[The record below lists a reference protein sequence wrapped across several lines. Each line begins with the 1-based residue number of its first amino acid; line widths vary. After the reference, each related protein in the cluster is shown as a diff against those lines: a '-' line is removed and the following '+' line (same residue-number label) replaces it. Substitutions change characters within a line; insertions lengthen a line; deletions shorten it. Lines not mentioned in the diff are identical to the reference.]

1 MTRQTYSDE
10 PRDIWI
16 VAETQDGAL
25 TPLTKELVYGAR
37 MAADMMGFYV
47 KVALLGSGVSDLAGE
62 LYPVGA
68 DRVYVADD
76 ERLSEFAAVHTSLRG
91 ASSATKQSRE
101 VEAEIASHAARALA
115 MTPIEPWLKV
125 LSDLFAAQAPEFVL
139 FGTTPIGEAL
149 APRLAQR
156 FGAGLIV
163 NALMLKVDDFDRC
176 FVGRR
181 AAYGGEYYEV
191 MTTAGAR
198 SHFATVL
205 PDTFGEPYPDAS
217 RYGEV
222 ETVEV
227 NLEDVEAAIKTIG
240 PVEFALPQPK
250 LKAAKQIVSVG
261 RQVGDIDAAK
271 ALAET
276 LGAELAGARE
286 ALDENFIGE
295 SQVVGITGERVSSN
309 LYIALGIR
317 GDTMHTWGMKGARYV
332 VAVHP
337 DPDAP
342 ILKQADAAIV
352 GDPAK
357 VAQELAE
364 ALSKN

>member
-1 MTRQTYSDE
+1 MVLRFAHQEFSMTRQTYSDE
-10 PRDIWI
+10 PRDIWV
-16 VAETQDGAL
+16 VAETKDGAL

-37 MAADMMGFYV
+37 TAADMMGFYV
-47 KVALLGSGVSDLAGE
+47 KVALLRSGVSNLANE

-76 ERLSEFAAVHTSLRG
+76 NRLAEFAF
-91 ASSATKQSRE
+91 
-101 VEAEIASHAARALA
+101 
-115 MTPIEPWLKV
+115 EPWLKV
-125 LSDLFAAQAPEFVL
+125 LSDLFTAQAPEFVL
-139 FGTTPIGEAL
+139 FGATPIGEAL

-156 FGAGLIV
+156 FGAGLITH
-163 NALMLKVDDFDRC
+163 ALMLKVDDFDRC
-176 FVGRR
+176 FIGRR

-191 MTTAGAR
+191 MSTAGAR

-205 PDTFGEPYPDAS
+205 PDTFGAPYPDAS

-227 NLEDVEAAIKTIG
+227 NLDDVEVQIKTIG
-240 PVEFALPQPK
+240 PVEFVPPQPK
-250 LKAAKQIVSVG
+250 LKAAKQIVSIG
-261 RQVGDIDAAK
+261 RQIGDIVAAK

-276 LGAELAGARE
+276 LGAELAGACE
-286 ALDENFIGE
+286 ALDENYIGE
-295 SQVVGITGERVSSN
+295 SQVVGITGEQVTPN

-357 VAQELAE
+357 IAKELAE

>member
-1 MTRQTYSDE
+1 MTK
-10 PRDIWI
+10 
-16 VAETQDGAL
+16 A
-25 TPLTKELVYGAR
+25 
-37 MAADMMGFYV
+37 
-47 KVALLGSGVSDLAGE
+47 
-62 LYPVGA
+62 
-68 DRVYVADD
+68 
-76 ERLSEFAAVHTSLRG
+76 
-91 ASSATKQSRE
+91 
-101 VEAEIASHAARALA
+101 
-115 MTPIEPWLKV
+115 EPWLEV

-139 FGTTPIGEAL
+139 FGATPLGEAL

-176 FVGRR
+176 FVGQR

-205 PDTFGEPYPDAS
+205 PDTFGAPYPDAS

-227 NLEDVEAAIKTIG
+227 NLENVEAKIKTIG

-250 LKAAKQIVSVG
+250 LKAARQIVAVG

-276 LGAELAGARE
+276 FGAELAGARE

-295 SQVVGITGERVSSN
+295 SQVVGITGERVSPN

-317 GDTMHTWGMKGARYV
+317 GDTMHAWGMKGARYV

-342 ILKQADAAIV
+342 ILKQADAALV

-357 VAQELAE
+357 VAKELAE
-364 ALSKN
+364 ALGRN

>member
-1 MTRQTYSDE
+1 MARLTYSDE

-16 VAETQDGAL
+16 VAETHDGTL

-47 KVALLGSGVSDLAGE
+47 KVALLGSRVSDLAGE

-68 DRVYVADD
+68 DRVYVAEDD
-76 ERLSEFAAVHTSLRG
+76 RLTEFVPES
-91 ASSATKQSRE
+91 
-101 VEAEIASHAARALA
+101 
-115 MTPIEPWLKV
+115 WLKV
-125 LSDLFAAQAPEFVL
+125 LSDLFAVQAPEFVM
-139 FGTTPIGEAL
+139 
-149 APRLAQR
+149 
-156 FGAGLIV
+156 FGATPLGEGLITR
-163 NALMLKVDDFDRC
+163 ALMIKVDDFDRC
-176 FVGRR
+176 FIGRR

-191 MTTAGAR
+191 LTTAGAR

-205 PDTFGEPYPDAS
+205 PDTFGAPYPDAS

-227 NLEDVEAAIKTIG
+227 NLEDVEAKIKTIG
-240 PVEFALPQPK
+240 PVEFTLPQSK
-250 LKAAKQIVSVG
+250 LKYAKQIVSVG

-276 LGAELAGARE
+276 IGAELAGARE
-286 ALDENFIGE
+286 SLDENYISE
-295 SQVVGITGERVSSN
+295 AQVIGITGERVAPN
-309 LYIALGIR
+309 LYVALGIR

-342 ILKQADAAIV
+342 LLKQADAAMV

-357 VAQELAE
+357 IAKELAE

>member
-1 MTRQTYSDE
+1 MARLTYSDE

-16 VAETQDGAL
+16 VAETRDGAL
-25 TPLTKELVYGAR
+25 TALTKELVYGAR

-47 KVALLGSGVSDLAGE
+47 KVALLGPGANDLADTARE

-68 DRVYVADD
+68 DRVYVAGDD
-76 ERLSEFAAVHTSLRG
+76 RLARFAPEL
-91 ASSATKQSRE
+91 
-101 VEAEIASHAARALA
+101 
-115 MTPIEPWLKV
+115 WLKV
-125 LSDLFAAQAPEFVL
+125 LSDLFAAQAPEFVM
-139 FGTTPIGEAL
+139 FGATLIGEAL

-156 FGAGLIV
+156 FGAGLIPH
-163 NALMLKVDDFDRC
+163 ALMLKVDDFDRC

-181 AAYGGEYYEV
+181 AAYHGEYFEV

-205 PDTFGEPYPDAS
+205 PDTFGAPYPDAS
-217 RYGEV
+217 RYGET
-222 ETVEV
+222 ETIEV
-227 NLEDVEAAIKTIG
+227 NLDDVEAQIKTIG

-271 ALAET
+271 TLAET

-286 ALDENFIGE
+286 ALDENAIGE
-295 SQVVGITGERVSSN
+295 SQVVGITGERVAPD

-357 VAQELAE
+357 VAKELSE
-364 ALSKN
+364 ALSKS

>member
-1 MTRQTYSDE
+1 MARLTYSEE
-10 PRDIWI
+10 PHDIWI
-16 VAETQDGAL
+16 VAETKDGAL
-25 TPLTKELVYGAR
+25 TPLTRELVYGAR

-47 KVALLGSGVSDLAGE
+47 KVALLAAGGASDLANE

-76 ERLSEFAAVHTSLRG
+76 DRLAEFAL
-91 ASSATKQSRE
+91 
-101 VEAEIASHAARALA
+101 
-115 MTPIEPWLKV
+115 EPWLKV
-125 LSDLFAAQAPEFVL
+125 LSDLFAAQAPEFVM
-139 FGTTPIGEAL
+139 FGATPLGAAL

-163 NALMLKVDDFDRC
+163 NALTLKVDDFDRC
-176 FVGRR
+176 LIGRR

-205 PDTFGEPYPDAS
+205 PDTFGAPYPDAS
-217 RYGEV
+217 RYGEM
-222 ETVEV
+222 ETIEV
-227 NLEDVEAAIKTIG
+227 NLEGAETRIKPIA
-240 PVEFALPQPK
+240 PVEFVLPQPK

-261 RQVGDIDAAK
+261 RQVGDLNAAK

-276 LGAELAGARE
+276 LSAELSGARE

-295 SQVVGITGERVSSN
+295 SQVVGITGERVAPN

-342 ILKQADAAIV
+342 ILKQADAAMV

-357 VAQELAE
+357 VAKELAE

>member
-1 MTRQTYSDE
+1 MVNWFWEFSMARLTYSDE
-10 PRDIWI
+10 PHDIWV
-16 VAETQDGAL
+16 VAETQDGVL

-47 KVALLGSGVSDLAGE
+47 KVALPGSGVGDLANE

-76 ERLSEFAAVHTSLRG
+76 ERLAEFAV
-91 ASSATKQSRE
+91 
-101 VEAEIASHAARALA
+101 
-115 MTPIEPWLKV
+115 EPWLKV
-125 LSDLFAAQAPEFVL
+125 LSDLFVAQAPEFVM
-139 FGTTPIGEAL
+139 FGATPLGETL

-156 FGAGLIV
+156 FSAGLI
-163 NALMLKVDDFDRC
+163 NHALMLKVDDFDRC
-176 FVGRR
+176 FFGRR
-181 AAYGGEYYEV
+181 AAYDGEYYEV

-205 PDTFGEPYPDAS
+205 PDTFGDPYPDAS
-217 RYGEV
+217 RYGEA

-227 NLEDVEAAIKTIG
+227 NLEDVVAALKTIG
-240 PVEFALPQPK
+240 PVDFALPQPK
-250 LKAAKQIVSVG
+250 LKFAKQIVSVG
-261 RQVGDIDAAK
+261 RQVGDINAAK
-271 ALAET
+271 SLAET

-286 ALDENFIGE
+286 SLDESYIGE
-295 SQVVGITGERVSSN
+295 AQVVGITGERVTPH

-317 GDTMHTWGMKGARYV
+317 GDTLHTWGMKGARYI

-357 VAQELAE
+357 MAQELAE

>member
-1 MTRQTYSDE
+1 MTRLTYSEE

-16 VAETQDGAL
+16 VAETKDGAL

-37 MAADMMGFYV
+37 TAADMMGFYV
-47 KVALLGSGVSDLAGE
+47 KVALLGSAVGDLAGE

-76 ERLSEFAAVHTSLRG
+76 DHLAEFALET
-91 ASSATKQSRE
+91 
-101 VEAEIASHAARALA
+101 
-115 MTPIEPWLKV
+115 WLKV

-139 FGTTPIGEAL
+139 FGATPIGEAL

-205 PDTFGEPYPDAS
+205 PDTFGAPYPDTS

-227 NLEDVEAAIKTIG
+227 NLDDVVAQITTIG

-250 LKAAKQIVSVG
+250 LQVAKQIVSVG
-261 RQVGDIDAAK
+261 RQVGDIGAAK
-271 ALAET
+271 ALAAT

-286 ALDENFIGE
+286 ALDENTIGE
-295 SQVVGITGERVSSN
+295 SQVVGITGERVAPQ

-317 GDTMHTWGMKGARYV
+317 GDTMHTGGMQGARYV

-337 DPDAP
+337 DPAAP
-342 ILKQADAAIV
+342 ILK
-352 GDPAK
+352 
-357 VAQELAE
+357 
-364 ALSKN
+364 

>member
-1 MTRQTYSDE
+1 MARLTYSEE
-10 PRDIWI
+10 PHDIWI
-16 VAETQDGAL
+16 VAETKDGAL
-25 TPLTKELVYGAR
+25 TPLTRELVYGAR

-47 KVALLGSGVSDLAGE
+47 KVALLAAGGASDLANE

-76 ERLSEFAAVHTSLRG
+76 DRLAEFAL
-91 ASSATKQSRE
+91 
-101 VEAEIASHAARALA
+101 
-115 MTPIEPWLKV
+115 EPWLKV
-125 LSDLFAAQAPEFVL
+125 LSDLFAAQAPEFVM
-139 FGTTPIGEAL
+139 FGATPLGAAL

-163 NALMLKVDDFDRC
+163 NALTLKVDDFDRC
-176 FVGRR
+176 LIGRR

-205 PDTFGEPYPDAS
+205 PDTFGAPYPDAS
-217 RYGEV
+217 RYGEM
-222 ETVEV
+222 ETIEV
-227 NLEDVEAAIKTIG
+227 NLEGAETRIKPIA
-240 PVEFALPQPK
+240 PAEFVLPQPK

-261 RQVGDIDAAK
+261 RQVGDLNAAK

-276 LGAELAGARE
+276 LSAELSGARE

-295 SQVVGITGERVSSN
+295 SQVVGITGERVAPN

-342 ILKQADAAIV
+342 ILKQADAAMV

-357 VAQELAE
+357 VAKELAE

>member
-1 MTRQTYSDE
+1 MARLTYSEE
-10 PRDIWI
+10 PHDIWI
-16 VAETQDGAL
+16 VAETKDGAL

-47 KVALLGSGVSDLAGE
+47 KVALLGSGVNDLAGE

-76 ERLSEFAAVHTSLRG
+76 DRLGEFALET
-91 ASSATKQSRE
+91 
-101 VEAEIASHAARALA
+101 
-115 MTPIEPWLKV
+115 WLKV

-139 FGTTPIGEAL
+139 FGATPLGEAL

-156 FGAGLIV
+156 FDAGLIV
-163 NALMLKVDDFDRC
+163 NALVLKVDDFDRC

-205 PDTFGEPYPDAS
+205 PDTFGAPYPDAS

-222 ETVEV
+222 ETVEID
-227 NLEDVEAAIKTIG
+227 LDGVEAKIKTIR
-240 PVEFALPQPK
+240 PVEFTLPQPK

-261 RQVGDIDAAK
+261 RQVGDVDAARSR
-271 ALAET
+271 AEA

-286 ALDENFIGE
+286 SLDENFIGE
-295 SQVVGITGERVSSN
+295 AQVVGITGERVAPN

-317 GDTMHTWGMKGARYV
+317 GDTPHTWGMKGARYV

-342 ILKQADAAIV
+342 ILKQADAAMV

-357 VAQELAE
+357 VAKELVE

>member
-1 MTRQTYSDE
+1 MTRLTYSDD
-10 PRDIWI
+10 PHDSWV
-16 VAETQDGAL
+16 VAETQDGLL

-37 MAADMMGFYV
+37 TSADMMGFYV
-47 KVALLGSGVSDLAGE
+47 KVALLGSGVVDTANE
-62 LYPVGA
+62 LYSVGA

-76 ERLSEFAAVHTSLRG
+76 DRLRPCEGSE
-91 ASSATKQSRE
+91 SSHGCYE
-101 VEAEIASHAARALA
+101 L
-115 MTPIEPWLKV
+115 WLKV

-139 FGTTPIGEAL
+139 FGATPLGEAL

-156 FGAGLIV
+156 FGAGLI
-163 NALMLKVDDFDRC
+163 NHALLLKVDDFDRC
-176 FVGRR
+176 FIGRR

-191 MTTAGAR
+191 MSTAGAR

-205 PDTFGEPYPDAS
+205 PDTFGAPYPDAS

-227 NLEDVEAAIKTIG
+227 NLEEVEARIKTIG
-240 PVEFALPQPK
+240 PVEFTLPQPK
-250 LKAAKQIVSVG
+250 LKYARQIVSVG
-261 RQVGDIDAAK
+261 RQVGDIDAARS
-271 ALAET
+271 LANA

-286 ALDENFIGE
+286 SLDEHFIAE
-295 SQVVGITGERVSSN
+295 SQVVGITGERVAPE

-317 GDTMHTWGMKGARYV
+317 GDTMHSWGMKDARYV

-357 VAQELAE
+357 VARELAE

>member
-1 MTRQTYSDE
+1 MTRLTYSDE

-16 VAETQDGAL
+16 VAETKDGAL
-25 TPLTKELVYGAR
+25 TPLTRELVYGAR

-47 KVALLGSGVSDLAGE
+47 KVALLAAGSVSDLAE
-62 LYPVGA
+62 MARDLYPVGA
-68 DRVYVADD
+68 DRVYAADD
-76 ERLSEFAAVHTSLRG
+76 DRLAGFAV
-91 ASSATKQSRE
+91 
-101 VEAEIASHAARALA
+101 
-115 MTPIEPWLKV
+115 EPWLKV

-139 FGTTPIGEAL
+139 FGATPLGEAL

-156 FGAGLIV
+156 FGAGLITR
-163 NALMLKVDDFDRC
+163 ALLLKVDDFDRC
-176 FVGRR
+176 FIGRR

-191 MTTAGAR
+191 MSTAGAR

-205 PDTFGEPYPDAS
+205 PDTFGAPYPDAS

-222 ETVEV
+222 ETIEV
-227 NLEDVEAAIKTIG
+227 NLDGVEAQIKTIG
-240 PVEFALPQPK
+240 PVEFTLPQPK

-261 RQVGDIDAAK
+261 RQVGGVEAAK
-271 ALAET
+271 VLAET

-286 ALDENFIGE
+286 ALDESTIGE
-295 SQVVGITGERVSSN
+295 SQVVGITGERVAPN

-317 GDTMHTWGMKGARYV
+317 GDTLHTWGMKGARYV

-342 ILKQADAAIV
+342 ILKQADAAMV

-357 VAQELAE
+357 VAKELVE

>member
-1 MTRQTYSDE
+1 MARLTYSEE
-10 PRDIWI
+10 PHDIWI
-16 VAETQDGAL
+16 VAETKDGAL

-37 MAADMMGFYV
+37 TAADMMGFYV
-47 KVALLGSGVSDLAGE
+47 KVALLGSGVNDLAGE

-68 DRVYVADD
+68 DRVYVADAD
-76 ERLSEFAAVHTSLRG
+76 RLAEFV
-91 ASSATKQSRE
+91 
-101 VEAEIASHAARALA
+101 V
-115 MTPIEPWLKV
+115 EPWLKV
-125 LSDLFAAQAPEFVL
+125 LSDLFATQAPEFVM
-139 FGTTPIGEAL
+139 FGATPIGEAL

-163 NALMLKVDDFDRC
+163 NALQLKVDDFDRC
-176 FVGRR
+176 FIGRR

-205 PDTFGEPYPDAS
+205 PDTFGAPYPDAS

-227 NLEDVEAAIKTIG
+227 NLEDVVAAIKTIG

-250 LKAAKQIVSVG
+250 LKAARQIVSVG
-261 RQVGDIDAAK
+261 RQLGDIAA
-271 ALAET
+271 ARSLAET

-286 ALDENFIGE
+286 SLDENYIGE
-295 SQVVGITGERVSSN
+295 AQVVGITGERVSPD

-342 ILKQADAAIV
+342 ILQQADAAMV

>member
-1 MTRQTYSDE
+1 MARLTYSEE

-16 VAETQDGAL
+16 VAETKDSAL

-76 ERLSEFAAVHTSLRG
+76 DCL
-91 ASSATKQSRE
+91 
-101 VEAEIASHAARALA
+101 AEL
-115 MTPIEPWLKV
+115 TFEPWLRV
-125 LSDLFAAQAPEFVL
+125 LSDLFTAQAPEFVM
-139 FGTTPIGEAL
+139 FGATTIGEAL

-156 FGAGLIV
+156 FGAGLITH
-163 NALMLKVDDFDRC
+163 ALMLKVDDFDRC
-176 FVGRR
+176 FIGRR

-191 MTTAGAR
+191 LTTAGAR

-205 PDTFGEPYPDAS
+205 PDTFGAPYPDAS

-227 NLEDVEAAIKTIG
+227 NPEDTEAKIKTIG
-240 PVEFALPQPK
+240 PIEFALPQSK
-250 LKAAKQIVSVG
+250 LKYARQIISVG

-271 ALAET
+271 RLAEA

-286 ALDENFIGE
+286 SLDENYVDE
-295 SQVVGITGERVSSN
+295 SHVIGITGERVAPN
-309 LYIALGIR
+309 LYVALGIR
-317 GDTMHTWGMKGARYV
+317 GDTLHTWGMKGARYV

-342 ILKQADAAIV
+342 ILKQADAALV
-352 GDPAK
+352 GDPAQ
-357 VAQELAE
+357 VAKELAE

>member
-1 MTRQTYSDE
+1 MARLTYSDE
-10 PRDIWI
+10 PHDIWI
-16 VAETQDGAL
+16 VAETKDGVL

-47 KVALLGSGVSDLAGE
+47 KVALLGSSVTDLAGE

-68 DRVYVADD
+68 DRVYIADD
-76 ERLSEFAAVHTSLRG
+76 DRLPDFPLEL
-91 ASSATKQSRE
+91 
-101 VEAEIASHAARALA
+101 
-115 MTPIEPWLKV
+115 WLKV
-125 LSDLFAAQAPEFVL
+125 LSELFAAQAPEFVM
-139 FGTTPIGEAL
+139 FGATPLGEAL
-149 APRLAQR
+149 TPRLAQR
-156 FGAGLIV
+156 FGAGLITQ
-163 NALMLKVDDFDRC
+163 ALMLKVDDFERC

-181 AAYGGEYYEV
+181 AAYHSEYYEV

-205 PDTFGEPYPDAS
+205 PDTFGAPYPDAS

-222 ETVEV
+222 ETIEV
-227 NLEDVEAAIKTIG
+227 NLDDVEVPIKTIG

-250 LKAAKQIVSVG
+250 LKVAKQIVSVG
-261 RQVGDIDAAK
+261 RQAGDIGAAK

-286 ALDENFIGE
+286 ALDENTIGE
-295 SQVVGITGERVSSN
+295 SQVVGITGERVAPN

-357 VAQELAE
+357 VAKELAE

>member
-1 MTRQTYSDE
+1 MARLTYSDE
-10 PRDIWI
+10 PRDIWV

-47 KVALLGSGVSDLAGE
+47 KVALLGSNVNDLAGE

-68 DRVYVADD
+68 DRVYAADD
-76 ERLSEFAAVHTSLRG
+76 ARLAEFAA
-91 ASSATKQSRE
+91 
-101 VEAEIASHAARALA
+101 EA
-115 MTPIEPWLKV
+115 WLKV
-125 LSDLFAAQAPEFVL
+125 LSDLFAAQAPEFVM
-139 FGTTPIGEAL
+139 FGATPIGAAL

-156 FGAGLIV
+156 FGAGLITH
-163 NALMLKVDDFDRC
+163 ALTIKVDDFDRC
-176 FVGRR
+176 FIGRR
-181 AAYGGEYYEV
+181 AAYGGDYYEV
-191 MTTAGAR
+191 MTTVGAR
-198 SHFATVL
+198 SHFATVQ
-205 PDTFGEPYPDAS
+205 PDTFGAPYPDAS

-227 NLEDVEAAIKTIG
+227 NLEDAEAKVMTIG
-240 PVEFALPQPK
+240 PVEFALPQSK
-250 LKAAKQIVSVG
+250 LKYARQIVSVG

-271 ALAET
+271 TLAAT

-286 ALDENFIGE
+286 ALDENTIGE
-295 SQVVGITGERVSSN
+295 AQVVGITGERVAPQ
-309 LYIALGIR
+309 LYVALGIR
-317 GDTMHTWGMKGARYV
+317 GDTMHTWGMKGARYI

-342 ILKQADAAIV
+342 ILKQADAALV
-352 GDPAK
+352 GDPAQ
-357 VAQELAE
+357 VAKELAE

>member
-1 MTRQTYSDE
+1 MARVTYSDE

-16 VAETQDGAL
+16 VAETKDGAL

-37 MAADMMGFYV
+37 TAADMMGFYV
-47 KVALLGSGVSDLAGE
+47 KVALLGSGVSDLAAWARE

-68 DRVYVADD
+68 DRVHVADD
-76 ERLSEFAAVHTSLRG
+76 DRLAKFAL
-91 ASSATKQSRE
+91 
-101 VEAEIASHAARALA
+101 
-115 MTPIEPWLKV
+115 EPWLKV
-125 LSDLFAAQAPEFVL
+125 LSDLFAAQAPEFVM
-139 FGTTPIGEAL
+139 FGATPLGEAL

-176 FVGRR
+176 FIGRR

-205 PDTFGEPYPDAS
+205 PDTFGAPYPDAA

-222 ETVEV
+222 ETIEV
-227 NLEDVEAAIKTIG
+227 NLDDVEVKIKTIG
-240 PVEFALPQPK
+240 QVEFALPQPK

-261 RQVGDIDAAK
+261 RQVGDINAAK
-271 ALAET
+271 SLAET

-286 ALDENFIGE
+286 SLDENFIGE
-295 SQVVGITGERVSSN
+295 SQVVGITGERVAPD

-342 ILKQADAAIV
+342 ILKQADAALV
-352 GDPAK
+352 GDPAQ
-357 VAQELAE
+357 VAKELAE
-364 ALSKN
+364 VLSKN